1 MRKGLVWGVL
11 LAQVSFAFQD
21 SDLDGVEDS
30 VDRCPNTPILALVDR
45 FGCPV
50 EEKKGRLYL
59 RVGGGFVIDRGNSDL
74 YSLLSIAYSYRKL
87 YASFTTRY
95 YLSGPGLGDS
105 SLFLG
110 YSDFVTERLYIL
122 PGVRLKLPTGS
133 PQYSDGSLDL
143 MPSITL
149 DYLLDGFDVFAFAGY
164 TFRWDPGLRNT
175 LSFSLGGGYDF
186 TKKLYASLSY
196 DASQS
201 PVRSG
206 WNSYLSLFA
215 LYDVSSRVYTTFSS
229 SVGLNP
235 EATDLSLSF
244 RVGFRF

>member
-1 MRKGLVWGVL
+1 M
-11 LAQVSFAFQD
+11 LAQASFAFQD

-45 FGCPV
+45 FGCPI
-50 EEKKGRLYL
+50 EERGKIYL
-59 RVGGGFVIDRGNSDL
+59 RVGGGLVTDRGRSDL
-74 YSLLSIAYSYRKL
+74 YSLLSIAYSYRKV

-110 YSDFVTERLYIL
+110 YSDFLTEKLYVL

-133 PQYSDGSLDL
+133 PGYSDGSVDL
-143 MPSITL
+143 TPSVTL

-164 TFRWDPGLRNT
+164 TLRGSRNLRNT
-175 LSFSLGGGYDF
+175 LSFSIGGGYDF
-186 TKKLYASLSY
+186 TRKLYASLSY

-201 PVRSG
+201 PVRGG
-206 WNSYLSLFA
+206 WDSYLSLFV
-215 LYDVSSRVYTTFSS
+215 LYDVNRRVYTTFSS

-235 EATDLSLSF
+235 GAADLSLTF